1 MVKSPNKNV
10 KRLNVKQ
17 KRTLVQL
24 SVAQK
29 QQVVLFATQNKDMT
43 NLAIAEKFG
52 KEFNLR
58 IAPQTLG
65 GWLKDSSKYLN
76 IEEPDDFNI
85 RLRIAKYPA
94 LEECL
99 AVWHSYQV
107 SKNIPVCD
115 EMLIEKA
122 KDYFGPLCG
131 VDKDFKYSNGWL
143 SNFKKR
149 YHITLQTIAGEYL
162 NCDNDVQTSIDM
174 TDEEIVNF
182 CMKKPSVEIEEEL
195 EELSLENEPKKGYQL

>member
-1 MVKSPNKNV
+1 MS
-10 KRLNVKQ
+10 
-17 KRTLVQL
+17 
-24 SVAQK
+24 
-29 QQVVLFATQNKDMT
+29 

-58 IAPQTLG
+58 IAPQTLS

-99 AVWHSYQV
+99 ALWHSYQV

-122 KDYFGPLCG
+122 KDYFGPLCD
-131 VDKDFKYSNGWL
+131 VDEAFKYSIGWL
-143 SNFKKR
+143 NNFKKR
-149 YHITLQTIAGEYL
+149 HHITLQTIAGESGSVDKVKVEEDRKLLRKVLSKYKL
-162 NCDNDVQTSIDM
+162 SDIFNLDETALFFKLPPNKTLASKINELKQKNINDY
-174 TDEEIVNF
+174 F
-182 CMKKPSVEIEEEL
+182 
-195 EELSLENEPKKGYQL
+195 